1 MERLTGLVADL
12 HSRSAGVERV
22 TAITVLGENVLV
34 TSVHETI
41 SRMFIAKRPRWR
53 ELNGAI
59 EKHYA
64 DFPIKQPK
72 FSENIERIASLER
85 DGIVFIDDVLDSN
98 ELARVKAGLATEM
111 QAIREGK
118 QDSLGI
124 DSDYISSTPECGRF
138 RLYRVDLRVPE
149 THVFRD
155 HPMLIDLVDAY
166 MGGNL
171 STLELALEMR
181 RPPPDW
187 DRALGDLIPHTD
199 HVFRELKIYLAL
211 DDITDDNGPII
222 YWTGTH
228 RTGEWRRLPDYLA
241 SIGGIWAESSNILN
255 QTTVANLMKRS
266 PEFAGCREVRCTI
279 KAGST
284 FACDTRGLHQAS
296 YLNRGERWHLYSA
309 YGVNGYVRRRIPNEE
324 NWFQSLDLS

>member
-41 SRMFIAKRPRWR
+41 SRIFIAKRPRWR
-53 ELNGAI
+53 ELNEAI

-118 QDSLGI
+118 QDTLGI

-138 RLYRVDLRVPE
+138 RY
-149 THVFRD
+149 TASASAF
-155 HPMLIDLVDAY
+155 
-166 MGGNL
+166 
-171 STLELALEMR
+171 R
-181 RPPPDW
+181 RP
-187 DRALGDLIPHTD
+187 TCS
-199 HVFRELKIYLAL
+199 E
-211 DDITDDNGPII
+211 II
-222 YWTGTH
+222 
-228 RTGEWRRLPDYLA
+228 
-241 SIGGIWAESSNILN
+241 
-255 QTTVANLMKRS
+255 
-266 PEFAGCREVRCTI
+266 
-279 KAGST
+279 
-284 FACDTRGLHQAS
+284 
-296 YLNRGERWHLYSA
+296 
-309 YGVNGYVRRRIPNEE
+309 
-324 NWFQSLDLS
+324 